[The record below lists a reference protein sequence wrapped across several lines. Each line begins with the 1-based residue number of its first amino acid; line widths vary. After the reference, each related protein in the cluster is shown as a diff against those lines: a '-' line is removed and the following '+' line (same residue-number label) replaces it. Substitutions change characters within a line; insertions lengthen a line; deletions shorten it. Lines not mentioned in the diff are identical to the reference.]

1 MSTYFSFLFLA
12 LPALFHLPKLF
23 FSIVLLLFL
32 LLLKLFFHFHN
43 GLFGGRMFIVGTAS
57 SSKWKTA
64 TQHCDGDGRRE
75 RDKLM

>member
-1 MSTYFSFLFLA
+1 MLTFPFLA

-32 LLLKLFFHFHN
+32 PPTFFSIFIMD
-43 GLFGGRMFIVGTAS
+43 LSVFGGRMFIVGTAS

-64 TQHCDGDGRRE
+64 TQAVEDGRRE
-75 RDKLM
+75 TS